1 MREVQSV
8 KKPGTASLEILGFLE
23 KQSLFNGLRNET
35 LSNLAASIM
44 VKKRQR
50 GTYIFFQGD
59 PADGVCIL
67 RSGAIAIVLDS
78 PDGRELV
85 INELRAGDCFG
96 ELAVITNQNRSTGA
110 LALKDCELLV
120 IPAEAF
126 RAALDFDA
134 KLSRRI
140 MELTAERLR
149 TSSERESALAF
160 FSAEGRLARV
170 LLNLDRRESAR
181 GFVTI
186 SQEELAQR
194 TGLTRQ
200 TVAKALGRWR
210 RSGWLLTGRG
220 RIMLLNRSALVQI
233 QEQNPC

>member
-1 MREVQSV
+1 MKNSGAVISV
-8 KKPGTASLEILGFLE
+8 VLGFLGNQPLF
-23 KQSLFNGLRNET
+23 KGLDSGTLDSLADSILVIKRLRG
-35 LSNLAASIM
+35 S
-44 VKKRQR
+44 
-50 GTYIFFQGD
+50 YIFFQGD
-59 PADGVCIL
+59 PADGVYIL

-96 ELAVITNQNRSTGA
+96 ELAVITNQNRSTSA
-110 LALKDCELLV
+110 LALKDCELFV
-120 IPAEAF
+120 VPAHAF
-126 RAALDFDA
+126 KKALDSDA
-134 KLSRRI
+134 QLSRRI
-140 MELTAERLR
+140 MDLTAERLR
-149 TSSERESALAF
+149 SSSERESALAF

-170 LLNLDRRESAR
+170 LLNLDRREHAR
-181 GFVTI
+181 GYITI

-220 RIMLLNRSALVQI
+220 RIMLLKKSALVQI